1 MAPAAPVRPAQ
12 RVVSCAV
19 PAQVRGSGTTSCQE
33 SPNLRHCE
41 PDGPGCLTCSAPFS
55 VAPRRRP
62 APAHHSDWDENAV
75 RDDVRDFVV
84 ETIGAKDA
92 VLIDDEVPFAT
103 IAWRIWHIG
112 SLCLRGYEI
121 HFFEDVPELGD
132 RHEWL
137 GTPKKGV
144 QAGRGLGAL
153 HLPYRSPRR
162 QAPPGADRHGPVRLA
177 DETYLKLA
185 LHALK
190 VVTHHGG
197 YQTHPDMAGSWLSP
211 GSRRKITARS

>member
-1 MAPAAPVRPAQ
+1 
-12 RVVSCAV
+12 
-19 PAQVRGSGTTSCQE
+19 
-33 SPNLRHCE
+33 
-41 PDGPGCLTCSAPFS
+41 
-55 VAPRRRP
+55 
-62 APAHHSDWDENAV
+62 
-75 RDDVRDFVV
+75 V

-190 VVTHHGG
+190 VVTRHGG

-211 GSRRKITARS
+211 GPRGSPRGASVGALSSWKTMPSPMTGYVGEVRGVPR